1 MTPLGDGHGPDAPK
15 HPTQRFL
22 TSPEGSARV
31 VALSTAHAK
40 ALDELTDPVERVHA
54 ALLIGQKVAEVL
66 MKAGLQSAVPFPL
79 GVITGGNSL
88 SVILTGIEDA
98 LRSGEHA

>member
-40 ALDELTDPVERVHA
+40 ALDELTDPAERLNA
-54 ALLIGQKVAEVL
+54 ALLIGHKVASILAEAGVMVPGL
-66 MKAGLQSAVPFPL
+66 AAPAAILKGALNKA
-79 GVITGGNSL
+79 
-88 SVILTGIEDA
+88 EDA
-98 LRSGEHA
+98 LREGTDA